1 MKNSPMVTIVTP
13 SFNQGQFI
21 EQTILSVLAQ
31 TYGNIQ
37 YIVVD
42 GVSTDATMD
51 IVNKY
56 RNRIDTIIHEQDR
69 GQTDAINKGFKLA
82 NGELVGWLNSDDIL
96 YPNCIEKIVDL
107 YRERPDG
114 SVYYNC
120 TLNIIDVNS
129 TVINNYRR
137 IIPNRNH
144 LLNNNYDI
152 IQQGSLYKRELV
164 EKVNYLNEK
173 EHFCM
178 DLDLWLKLSELAPI
192 YYLDVAPMSA
202 FRLWE
207 ANKTSTDLLIFL
219 KDIRRTLLKHGAQH
233 YSLSVLRTY
242 KNYLRELIKINV
254 RRKNLFLP
262 STNRRE

>member
-1 MKNSPMVTIVTP
+1 MRNNPKISIVTP

-21 EQTILSVLAQ
+21 EGTILSVLSQ
-31 TYGNIQ
+31 TYRNIQ

-42 GVSTDATMD
+42 GCSTDNTMD

-56 RNRIDTIIHEQDR
+56 RDRINIIIHEQDE

-107 YRERPDG
+107 YLDKPDG
-114 SVYYNC
+114 SVYYNAAIE
-120 TLNIIDVNS
+120 IIDAKSSVVNK
-129 TVINNYRR
+129 YRR

-144 LLNNNYDI
+144 LLEINYDI
-152 IQQGSLYKRELV
+152 VQQGSFYKRELV
-164 EKVNYLNEK
+164 EKVNYLDEK

-178 DLDLWLKLSELAPI
+178 DLDLWLKLSKIAPI
-192 YYLDVAPMSA
+192 YYLDVVPMSA

-219 KDIRRTLLKHGAQH
+219 KDIRRILLKNGASH
-233 YSLSVLRTY
+233 VSPSVLRTY
-242 KNYLRELIKINV
+242 INYYREFIKIQL
-254 RRKNLFLP
+254 RRQNDLLRAHAL
-262 STNRRE
+262 N